1 MKYFDHKGPKI
12 ISVLCDMTV
21 DIFEHL
27 GLKSRKGIDK
37 MWMYFEKVLRG
48 LELTKFRNTIIS
60 CK

>member
-12 ISVLCDMTV
+12 ISVLYDMTV

-27 GLKSRKGIDK
+27 GLKYRKGIDK